1 MTIHVMSNPKD
12 FVREAHRKNVR
23 YEYLVEAFVCMG
35 QQAMSRLFVGKS
47 SRGAQGTVSA
57 ATLLNWKATFEF
69 VRDNPEKEDN
79 DPYQARSIEKHGDGW
94 DRFVE
99 LIRQPIPEHEVHS
112 WDILPLKKLG
122 DEALRWGLTMGVRNA
137 KSLPSLLPRMKD
149 MVERRRANLWETNR
163 KEEEEEQKK
172 DYRLMNIFQ
181 LRELAKEKNI
191 TQYGKKK
198 EDLITALEA
207 PTPPAIVVVDY
218 GIKEYSK
225 MSMKH
230 LKALAKERG
239 MSAYNNLN
247 LVALRQL
254 HVEFDA
260 REKELGEA
268 VPLPVST
275 VTESVEAKEYSLTLP
290 DGTNCVIPI
299 QKNGMVNAT
308 LLCQAGNKKFNDYE
322 RSKNN
327 KAFFEALKNESGI
340 SDSEMIQTVRG
351 GHTKFQGTWVHRL
364 IAIDVARWVNPS
376 FAVQMTKWMDELMTT
391 GRVELQRPVRFL
403 TNLSEMDIEA
413 EHLEMKHEWSRFTN
427 RFVLYVAYI
436 GDGLVK
442 VGSSDCKIEKRLEK
456 HQGTES
462 QYPQFR
468 VIGSFL
474 ISGRCIEGTLHS
486 LLERYRSPF
495 NKQKEVFRPPGSLT
509 AFLQEI
515 ENLLLDNDL
524 RLQLDLARQRIH
536 ELEKENLSLR
546 VQLLEA

>member
-1 MTIHVMSNPKD
+1 
-12 FVREAHRKNVR
+12 
-23 YEYLVEAFVCMG
+23 MG

-79 DPYQARSIEKHGDGW
+79 DPYQARSIEKHGEGW
-94 DRFVE
+94 DRYVE

-163 KEEEEEQKK
+163 NVVEEEQKK

-198 EDLITALEA
+198 EDLMTALEA
-207 PTPPAIVVVDY
+207 PTPPIVVVDY

-254 HVEFDA
+254 HIEFDA

-290 DGTNCVIPI
+290 DGSNCIIPI

-308 LLCQAGNKKFNDYE
+308 LLCQAGGKFFKDY
-322 RSKNN
+322 
-327 KAFFEALKNESGI
+327 LKNKQTEVFLQALESDRRI
-340 SDSEMIQTVRG
+340 LQSDLIIVKKGNS
-351 GHTKFQGTWVHRL
+351 TKFTQGTWVHRL
-364 IAIDVARWVNPS
+364 VAIDLARWISPT

-403 TNLSEMDIEA
+403 INLSEMDIEA